1 MLRAAQQSYICL
13 NYDYS
18 AILLS
23 RKLHAGIP
31 ELSDHWLPAD
41 EPLLVCVC
49 YVTCFGVGSCMYG
62 CVTAIDISR
71 MSMNFDVICRLCMT
85 TGKPL
90 LPLFDKHKTLPLKI
104 KAFAP
109 DLKVS

>member
-1 MLRAAQQSYICL
+1 
-13 NYDYS
+13 
-18 AILLS
+18 
-23 RKLHAGIP
+23 
-31 ELSDHWLPAD
+31 
-41 EPLLVCVC
+41 
-49 YVTCFGVGSCMYG
+49 
-62 CVTAIDISR
+62 
-71 MSMNFDVICRLCMT
+71 MT